1 MRDYTIGEAARDS
14 GVKVNTIRFYE
25 ERGLLAVPPRSGGN
39 QRLYDTAA
47 VARLRFIRHARDLG
61 FGLPAIADL
70 LELAGHPQAAC
81 ADADAIAQ
89 AQLAEVE
96 RRIRHLT
103 ALRAELGL
111 GPAQGVV
118 AIDGK
123 SLRRGYEKG
132 RSHMPPLMVSTDS

>member
-61 FGLPAIADL
+61 FGLPAIANL

-103 ALRAELGL
+103 ALRAELLRMLDCGGGGAVADCRVIESL
-111 GPAQGVV
+111 ADHAHCAGPH
-118 AIDGK
+118 D
-123 SLRRGYEKG
+123 E
-132 RSHMPPLMVSTDS
+132 P